1 MVKPVVAI
9 VFAILASLSFVVS
22 ASAVTPNACEKL
34 KVQKVREY
42 KLEEGKTLPFVI
54 NKRLSRW
61 KGNAKRGLKLFTDRD
76 KGNCIACHAV
86 KSQQDKVDPK
96 NFKTVE
102 MFGNPG
108 DIGPPLDDVGKKFT
122 PGELRVIIVDVKIAF
137 PTKDTTMPA
146 YYKQEG
152 LRDIEESCVGKT
164 ILSGRDIEDLVK
176 YLGTLK

>member
-9 VFAILASLSFVVS
+9 IFAMLAFMLLAGPVS
-22 ASAVTPNACEKL
+22 ATSPGACENL

-54 NKRLSRW
+54 KKRLSRW
-61 KGNAKRGLKLFTDRD
+61 KGNARRGLKLFTNRE

-86 KSQQDKVDPK
+86 KSQQDKVNPEK
-96 NFKTVE
+96 FSTVE
-102 MFGNPG
+102 TYGNPG
-108 DIGPPLDDVGKKFT
+108 NIGPSLDAIGKKYT
-122 PGELRVIIVDVKIAF
+122 SGELRVIIVDAKIAF

-146 YYKQEG
+146 YYKQDG
-152 LRDIEESCVGKT
+152 LRDIADSCVGKT
-164 ILSGRDIEDLVK
+164 ILSGREIEDLVK